1 VLQHVTDDL
10 GDPMRV
16 EQRSLGVD
24 GWHLLVL
31 DVHAD
36 LDRVDVVD
44 AERQH
49 VLVGDRVDDRVGV
62 HPLGRGQDAHHDS
75 MGNRGRR
82 SGDPGSGRLAEPAEL
97 IVREPRVAC
106 RVLPLSAVP
115 RAVVDRDTRGVIKLV
130 AEADSVTASS
140 TAARDSSSFSRLP

>member
-1 VLQHVTDDL
+1 
-10 GDPMRV
+10 
-16 EQRSLGVD
+16 
-24 GWHLLVL
+24 
-31 DVHAD
+31 
-36 LDRVDVVD
+36 
-44 AERQH
+44 
-49 VLVGDRVDDRVGV
+49 
-62 HPLGRGQDAHHDS
+62 